1 MSDGRRRAALP
12 DQAVESRP
20 GIPSARPR
28 ESASA
33 IPPDILLVL
42 SMLPRRPLCLEARYS
57 RGRPMRRATF
67 PSSKC
72 TCTASPRP
80 PAARAPAL
88 RALRPARDGNIAGA
102 APSLPAAPIAP
113 ARLYASAARNN
124 KVLRS
129 SMARRASTRTAI
141 AMRGGRSLGCA
152 GGGVPNA
159 RRQRGAAAARPR
171 AARAV
176 GVGPGSLRRETSVA
190 DLHVSVMPRRRR
202 DEFAAQ
208 VAPGTV
214 PPCRA
219 GRIGASAIEP
229 ARAPKCAP
237 RDNRCPKHA
246 RRGDWKITRPKNMA
260 CLERSWG
267 ALGHTPG
274 MKASDRRVRLG
285 PQNAFERH
293 FGHLRGHAPLRTRTD
308 IGHFLWHARVAARAR
323 LHSISGPPYHDFCA
337 GRKARARSS

>member
-57 RGRPMRRATF
+57 RGRPHASRDISLFQMHVHRVSQAAGGTRA
-67 PSSKC
+67 
-72 TCTASPRP
+72 
-80 PAARAPAL
+80 
-88 RALRPARDGNIAGA
+88 RPARAAPRARGEIEGA

-190 DLHVSVMPRRRR
+190 DLQVSVMPRRRR

-246 RRGDWKITRPKNMA
+246 RRGDRKITRPKNMA

-267 ALGHTPG
+267 ALGHTP
-274 MKASDRRVRLG
+274 
-285 PQNAFERH
+285 
-293 FGHLRGHAPLRTRTD
+293 T
-308 IGHFLWHARVAARAR
+308 
-323 LHSISGPPYHDFCA
+323 
-337 GRKARARSS
+337 